1 MDKRKKVSKSKNI
14 KTSNSVSSKVER
26 KNVKS
31 VKSKNLLICML
42 IIFAILLLLIL
53 RLAYLQFIKGP
64 DLKEAANRQQSTNRV
79 ISAKRGNIY
88 DSTGK
93 LLAASASV
101 DTVSINP
108 SKIKKENKEKVAK
121 AFSEIF
127 ELDYEETLAKVN
139 STSSF
144 ETIVKKVEKDKITKL
159 QEWMKETEIYS
170 GINIDEDV
178 KRYYPYGTLASNLIG
193 FCNTDNDGQE
203 GIELKW
209 NSVLSGTSGKITS
222 IENAAAQLIPDK
234 NETYIPAENGNNIT
248 LTIDANIQTIAE
260 KYLKQACI
268 ENDCKSGGNVI
279 IMNPSTGDILAMAT
293 YPDYDL
299 NSPRTPNDNLS
310 STWDSLS
317 SEEQVNSLIKMWR
330 NKAVSDT
337 YEPGS
342 TFKIITA
349 AIGLE
354 ENVVSTD
361 TPGDFY
367 CSGYELINGIKINC
381 WKYQTTHG
389 SQTLRQALMNSCNP
403 ALMQL
408 GKRIGAQTLY
418 KYYEAFG
425 LFDKT
430 GIATSGEANS
440 YFWDLDDVGPIELA
454 TMSFGQ
460 RFRVTPIQLIT
471 SVSSVANNGV
481 LVEPRIVKQV
491 ENPDTGAITSI
502 ESTNVRQVISKET
515 SDELMNM
522 LESVVTEGTGRYG
535 QVKGYSIAGKTGTSE
550 PDSTNKNAMYVA
562 SFVGISPVQNP
573 EVVALVT
580 LYDPQGKAGHQGGTI
595 AAPVV
600 SQILSEVLPYLGV
613 PSDDL
618 SSDEGTNTITTTTLL
633 DVRNK
638 TLAEA
643 KKIIEDAGFT
653 CNISGEDTSL
663 LVTDQVP
670 KPGTALVSG
679 SIVNLYSEGN
689 EARISQ
695 EVPDLKGMS
704 YLQAKSALKQRNLNI
719 HVTGTGTVLSQD
731 PMAGTSIEEGTVIN
745 VTLKKEIQDA
755 H

>member
-139 STSSF
+139 SSNSF
-144 ETIVKKVEKDKITKL
+144 ETIIKKVEKDKITKL

-310 STWDSLS
+310 TTWDSLS

-330 NKAVSDT
+330 NKSVSDT

-471 SVSSVANNGV
+471 AVSSVANNGV

-731 PMAGTSIEEGTVIN
+731 PMAGTSVEEGTVIN

>member
-159 QEWMKETEIYS
+159 QEWMKETETYS

-361 TPGDFY
+361 TPSDFY

-471 SVSSVANNGV
+471 AVSSVANNGV

-731 PMAGTSIEEGTVIN
+731 PMAGTSVEEGTVIN

>member
-14 KTSNSVSSKVER
+14 KASNSVSSKVER

-31 VKSKNLLICML
+31 VKSRNLLICML

-53 RLAYLQFIKGP
+53 RLAYLQFIKGS

-139 STSSF
+139 SSNSF
-144 ETIVKKVEKDKITKL
+144 ETIIKKVEKDKITKL

-471 SVSSVANNGV
+471 AVSSVANNGV

-502 ESTNVRQVISKET
+502 SSTNVRQVISKET
-515 SDELMNM
+515 SNKLMNM

-550 PDSTNKNAMYVA
+550 PDSTNENAMYVA

-618 SSDEGTNTITTTTLL
+618 SSDEGTNTVTTTTLL

-679 SIVNLYSEGN
+679 AIVNLYSEGN